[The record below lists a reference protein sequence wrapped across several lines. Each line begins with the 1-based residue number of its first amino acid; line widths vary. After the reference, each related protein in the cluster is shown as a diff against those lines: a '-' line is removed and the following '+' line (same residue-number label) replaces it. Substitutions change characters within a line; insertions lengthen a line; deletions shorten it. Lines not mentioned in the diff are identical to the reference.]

1 MAALAILQADARAA
15 ARLSAALGDAHCITV
30 HSSWRE
36 LERAVEAGLA
46 DGCLLD
52 ADHPS
57 RAEASER
64 ISGLRR
70 LDPQLAIVAYVESRH
85 SDGYYDLGERGVD
98 GVVTASTPQS
108 RLRSEVDGAF
118 SSARGEAIARK
129 LRGRVRAPGPEA
141 LAWAVAHASHETSVE
156 KLASALGMSPRTLRE
171 ALSAAGLPAPAKVLL
186 WGRLL
191 LAGARLGADGRRVE
205 EVAFS
210 VGYATTTS
218 LARAMKLHTDMTPG
232 QVAEKGGMEA
242 VGKALFASG
251 LGLGGGLRRLA
262 AATLAVGLS
271 GCASLGLGPRAD
283 VHRVLE
289 SPGLRQMHVGVL
301 AIDAASGRTLFAL
314 DGEKKF
320 VPASNQKILV
330 TAAAM
335 SMLGPDHRFRT
346 EAWATGPIVDGRIDG
361 DLVVVGSGDP
371 TLSGRFWQ
379 TGTAALDALADSVRA
394 GGIAGIAGAL
404 VVDVSA
410 WDSTTVGPTWE
421 VEDLRYAYG
430 STGGAFAID
439 EGEIEVVLRAGASVG
454 APATVTWSPV
464 GTDGFVRS
472 EVTTAPADSA
482 GRAVPHYLPESRLLV
497 LEGEVAY
504 GTVDTLRIAG
514 RDPVRQ
520 ASAAL
525 ARAVEGAGIDVADG
539 WKVRWTDEGSDG
551 AGPPADGDGNGR
563 DEAGCAHPDLAA
575 CPDATLVAA
584 LESPRLVEIV
594 EGILEPSQNWMT
606 EQLIRA
612 LGAYFGEEGSWPI
625 GVDLVEAYLTEH
637 VGVDTLDVAARDGS
651 GLSAHNLV
659 TPRALVRVLRHM
671 RDGPYAAEYRAAL
684 AEPGEED
691 SSLEERLL
699 DLEGRV
705 WAKTGTITNVN
716 SLSGY
721 LVREDGREVVFSIL
735 TNGSGLPSSYV
746 RSAIDDIVRTL
757 AR

>member
-1 MAALAILQADARAA
+1 MASLAILQADARAA
-15 ARLSAALGDAHCITV
+15 ARLSAALGDAHRVTV
-30 HSSWRE
+30 YASWRE
-36 LERAVEAGLA
+36 LERAVEAGLT

-52 ADHPS
+52 ADHPT

-70 LDPQLAIVAYVESRH
+70 LDPGLAIIAYIEFRH

-98 GVVTASTPQS
+98 GVVTASTPQN
-108 RLRSEVDGAF
+108 RLRSEVDAAF
-118 SSARGEAIARK
+118 SVARGGALARK
-129 LRGRVRAPGPEA
+129 LRGRVRAPVPEA
-141 LAWAVAHASHETSVE
+141 LAWSVAHASHETSVE
-156 KLASALGMSPRTLRE
+156 KLASALGLSPRALRE
-171 ALSAAGLPAPAKVLL
+171 VLSDAGLPPPAKLLL

-191 LAGARLGADGRRVE
+191 LAGARLGADGRTVE

-210 VGYATTTS
+210 VGYATATS
-218 LARAMKLHTDMTPG
+218 LARAMKLHTGLTPG
-232 QVAEKGGMEA
+232 QVAEKGGMDA
-242 VGKALFASG
+242 VEKSIFASG
-251 LGLGGGLRRLA
+251 MGPGGGLRKLA
-262 AATLAVGLS
+262 AVALAVCAS
-271 GCASLGLGPRAD
+271 SCASLGLGPGAD

-301 AIDAASGRTLFAL
+301 AVDAESGRTLFAL
-314 DGEKKF
+314 DEEKKF

-346 EAWATGPIVDGRIDG
+346 EAWATGPIIDGRIDG

-371 TLSGRFWQ
+371 TLSHRYWES
-379 TGTAALDALADSVRA
+379 GTAALEALADSLRA
-394 GGIAGIAGAL
+394 RGVVGIEGAL
-404 VVDVSA
+404 VIDVSA
-410 WDSTTVGPTWE
+410 WDSATVGPTWE

-439 EGEIEVVLRAGASVG
+439 EGEIEVVLTAGASIDD
-454 APATVTWSPV
+454 PATVTWSPV
-464 GTDGFVRS
+464 GTEGFVRS

-482 GRAVPHYLPESRLLV
+482 GRVVPHYLPESRLLV
-497 LEGEVAY
+497 LGGEIEVGA
-504 GTVDTLRIAG
+504 VDTLRVAA

-525 ARAVEGAGIDVADG
+525 AAAVEREGIEVRDG
-539 WKVRWTDEGSDG
+539 WRVRWANDGSDDAGPHGEGDGSDG
-551 AGPPADGDGNGR
+551 GGCAQR
-563 DEAGCAHPDLAA
+563 DLAGCPG
-575 CPDATLVAA
+575 ATLVAA

-612 LGAYFGEEGSWPI
+612 LAAYFGEEGSWSV
-625 GVDLVEAYLTEH
+625 GVDLVEAFITEH
-637 VGVDTLDVAARDGS
+637 VAVDTLDVAARDGS
-651 GLSAHNLV
+651 GLSAYNLV
-659 TPRALVRVLRHM
+659 TPRALVRVLRYMH
-671 RDGPYAAEYRAAL
+671 DGPYAAQYRAAL
-684 AEPGEED
+684 AEPGEEE

-699 DLEGRV
+699 DLEGHL
-705 WAKTGTITNVN
+705 WAKTGTISNVN